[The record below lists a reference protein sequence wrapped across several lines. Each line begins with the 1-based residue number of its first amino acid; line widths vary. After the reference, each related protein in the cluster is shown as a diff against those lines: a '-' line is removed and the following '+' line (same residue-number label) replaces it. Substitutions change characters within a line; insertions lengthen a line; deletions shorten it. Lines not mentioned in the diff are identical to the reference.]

1 MNEDHDQ
8 RLIAETLKFYRET
21 VGWLEQHHAEYA
33 RKAELDL
40 VGNDRPSAIWKL
52 AGESIGA
59 ARALVDLLDAG
70 YTTQT
75 FPMMR
80 SIHESNRLLS
90 AVADLEEEEIAERW
104 LADKEVK
111 QSEAREAE
119 QRQAD
124 RIAEQMKA
132 AGVEPPPEVQQLTRT
147 VYRGLSKAAHHQRS
161 VVDEAIDFEA
171 GAMIYG
177 PDPRTARRLEFVIFA
192 GTLIQEVLLKVGDAL
207 CVLWGPG
214 FYDRHLRPMLQR
226 FREMLDVLEVIDAA
240 RRVGL

>member
-1 MNEDHDQ
+1 
-8 RLIAETLKFYRET
+8 
-21 VGWLEQHHAEYA
+21 V
-33 RKAELDL
+33 
-40 VGNDRPSAIWKL
+40 
-52 AGESIGA
+52 
-59 ARALVDLLDAG
+59 ARALVDLLDGG

-90 AVADLEEEEIAERW
+90 AVADVEEEEIAERW
-104 LADKEVK
+104 IADKEVK

-132 AGVEPPPEVQQLTRT
+132 AGVELPPEVQQPTRM

-161 VVDEAIDFEA
+161 VVDEAIDFDA
-171 GAMIYG
+171 RAMIYG
-177 PDPRTARRLEFVIFA
+177 PDPRTARRVEFVIFA

-214 FYDRHLRPMLQR
+214 FHDGHLRPMLER
-226 FREMLDVLEVIDAA
+226 FQEMLDVLEVVDAA
-240 RRVGL
+240 RNLAL